1 MRIVA
6 ECLLAV
12 WAVLNLVLAVA
23 SRRALQ
29 VAAAF
34 AAAAVLVAAGLLL
47 STLALVVVG
56 LVSSLVA
63 PVLYGQR
70 VLGHNHLS
78 HHLVRGVVVVALAV
92 LYGLS

>member
-6 ECLLAV
+6 ECLLAG

-23 SRRALQ
+23 SRRALR
-29 VAAAF
+29 VAVVF
-34 AAAAVLVAAGLLL
+34 AAAAVLVAVGLLL
-47 STLALVVVG
+47 STLALVVAG

-70 VLGHNHLS
+70 VLGQNHLS
-78 HHLVRGVVVVALAV
+78 HHLARGVVVIALAV